1 MIGNSR
7 MWLKFAFRLMH
18 VMGVV
23 AIGGYY
29 LTKAFFFPDAEV
41 SIYKREPN
49 WFQNL
54 HCFVCQSV
62 GDRRICQYLFA
73 SRFP

>member
-1 MIGNSR
+1 MFGNSR

-29 LTKAFFFPDAEV
+29 LTKAFFFPDVEV
-41 SIYKREPN
+41 SVN
-49 WFQNL
+49 
-54 HCFVCQSV
+54 
-62 GDRRICQYLFA
+62 
-73 SRFP
+73 